1 MPPVPS
7 FRHLQSTKVRKQT
20 TPLWHVTR
28 SNSAYIM
35 NLTSSH
41 IIERRVSTGQYDSL
55 RDKYS
60 HISSQT
66 HSHPFVLEYI
76 VIVVLLFI
84 TYVPNL

>member
-1 MPPVPS
+1 
-7 FRHLQSTKVRKQT
+7 
-20 TPLWHVTR
+20 
-28 SNSAYIM
+28 M